1 MHVLQVIPT
10 VGVEGKEGEKRRRAI
25 LKRFSR
31 LVDQTSAKAKFLQ
44 VFQSRQDSD
53 AVLAETAEDS
63 DKGGATDNAEDT
75 REAASEEGEEEAG
88 ESAEAGVVQ
97 GAAEHS
103 SGRMKDDRSAS
114 GAEPRDLED
123 ERIQTDE
130 AAAVQGD
137 AGVEEAEVEISSSG
151 EGDREDGG
159 DPPELVELVDS
170 FGANGAQKLQRIASG
185 VQAGVLSCILCVLA
199 LCLLHIALLFSQHVL
214 VHGIAQNC

>member
-114 GAEPRDLED
+114 GAEPRDLE